1 MILLNFISKELKKLN
16 ELPILIF
23 ILIAFNSIQLRVL
36 SGSDFNTVNLS
47 TQESNDKNK
56 KTLKFENFKEILFKN
71 NKDILSAESKVTS
84 SNLNLKSL
92 QSKWYPRLSLN
103 SSGSPKYVSGFT
115 KNNLSNNTSSKQLQN
130 NISANFEWEIYN
142 PSRIPDIKE
151 GFYNLEISKLDLEKL
166 KRDLYLETISQYF
179 LIKKII
185 QDINISKEALKVSK
199 VSLSEAEEKLEAG
212 IGNKLEVLE
221 AKTQLKRDQLSLIKK
236 MGELKKEKRNLK
248 AILNLNE
255 KKIIDFEDKP
265 YIMGFWSSDI
275 KTSIK
280 NALNHR
286 ISLKRLKLLEL
297 ANKQKANSI
306 IGGKKPT
313 FSFYN
318 NYSFQSSN
326 GELNVI
332 DPNHLSNSQ
341 NETNTLGI
349 KFNWLLFDGG
359 NLKYN
364 YKSLNQRQ
372 QEYIAEYEKEEQTII
387 DDIKNKYIDVEMS
400 IQNIYASYEQVE
412 SARESLKIS
421 TMRLKAGVTTQR
433 EVVNNIRD
441 LVESEGNLNQ
451 SITDYNLNLFSLQ
464 RKTGQENIIKCNSA
478 KDFSKNKIPLK
489 RMGAELC
496 LKNIY
501 ELKSDKLNKEKPNIE
516 T

>member
-1 MILLNFISKELKKLN
+1 
-16 ELPILIF
+16 
-23 ILIAFNSIQLRVL
+23 
-36 SGSDFNTVNLS
+36 
-47 TQESNDKNK
+47 
-56 KTLKFENFKEILFKN
+56 
-71 NKDILSAESKVTS
+71 
-84 SNLNLKSL
+84 
-92 QSKWYPRLSLN
+92 
-103 SSGSPKYVSGFT
+103 
-115 KNNLSNNTSSKQLQN
+115 
-130 NISANFEWEIYN
+130 
-142 PSRIPDIKE
+142 
-151 GFYNLEISKLDLEKL
+151 
-166 KRDLYLETISQYF
+166 
-179 LIKKII
+179 
-185 QDINISKEALKVSK
+185 
-199 VSLSEAEEKLEAG
+199 
-212 IGNKLEVLE
+212 
-221 AKTQLKRDQLSLIKK
+221 
-236 MGELKKEKRNLK
+236 
-248 AILNLNE
+248 
-255 KKIIDFEDKP
+255 
-265 YIMGFWSSDI
+265 
-275 KTSIK
+275 
-280 NALNHR
+280 
-286 ISLKRLKLLEL
+286 
-297 ANKQKANSI
+297 
-306 IGGKKPT
+306 T

-412 SARESLKIS
+412 SAKESLKIS
-421 TMRLKAGVTTQR
+421 TMRLRAGVTTQR

-501 ELKSDKLNKEKPNIE
+501 
-516 T
+516 